1 MTRKQAIDNLIE
13 MYGGRE
19 AFNEAKKDDYLAV
32 QFEWSCYK
40 DSLCKSGEITQRQYD
55 RWDNP

>member
-1 MTRKQAIDNLIE
+1 

-19 AFNEAKKDDYLAV
+19 AFNKAKKDDYLAV